1 MKTWT
6 RDSQYQNGW
15 WKFGRKH
22 LLVNASKNFS
32 QKCLPKSKSFG
43 FLKKTPSLGV
53 LRPWPWQKLCNSH
66 KIGRNFWSDINP
78 NWTGVLKCQSWT
90 RGRLVFCFRFLVLKI
105 NNPTSERYSTH
116 CGWLCT
122 ECGDA
127 GFFPINTFFQGR
139 NDPDFLEP
147 NNSEAKIS
155 KRLQIFHVQFLA

>member
-1 MKTWT
+1 MCADNLSENT
-6 RDSQYQNGW
+6 R
-15 WKFGRKH
+15 
-22 LLVNASKNFS
+22 NASKYFS
-32 QKCLPKSKSFG
+32 QKCLPKPKSFG
-43 FLKKTPSLGV
+43 FLKKSSLWV
-53 LRPWPWQKLCNSH
+53 SLAPWPRLGLCNSH
-66 KIGRNFWSDINP
+66 KMGQNFWSDISP
-78 NWTGVLKCQSWT
+78 KTLTEMVLWDVSH
-90 RGRLVFCFRFLVLKI
+90 GLGEGLCFFIFWYVLKI
-105 NNPTSERYSTH
+105 NNATSERDSTH